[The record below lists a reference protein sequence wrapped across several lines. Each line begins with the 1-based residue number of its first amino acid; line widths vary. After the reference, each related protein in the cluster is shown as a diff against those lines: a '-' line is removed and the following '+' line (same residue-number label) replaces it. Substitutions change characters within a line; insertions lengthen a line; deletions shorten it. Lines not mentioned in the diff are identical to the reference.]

1 MVIFVAI
8 IPTKYEIMAVGSTEE
23 HARNLAAVKALE
35 YLTEVGV
42 HYDSPE
48 HVLEYLGCSVTEI
61 ELGTAKFC

>member
-1 MVIFVAI
+1 VTIFVAI
-8 IPTKYEIMAVGSTEE
+8 IQTKYEIMAVGSTDE

-35 YLTEVGV
+35 YLTDVGV

-61 ELGTAKFC
+61 ELGSATFC

>member
-1 MVIFVAI
+1 MRVYVVT

-42 HYDSPE
+42 YYDSPDA
-48 HVLEYLGCSVTEI
+48 VLEYLGCNVTEI
-61 ELGTAKFC
+61 EIGTAAFC